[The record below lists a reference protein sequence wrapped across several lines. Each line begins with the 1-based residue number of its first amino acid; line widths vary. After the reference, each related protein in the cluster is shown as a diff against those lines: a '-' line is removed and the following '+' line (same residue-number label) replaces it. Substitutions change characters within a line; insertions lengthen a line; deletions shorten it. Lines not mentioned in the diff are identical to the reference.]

1 MSGAINLF
9 TTANRAS
16 CHVIATGLL
25 ALLPFATQA
34 RDTLR
39 LVYADWSSSVA
50 SAHVVCAVVRQQL
63 DHGCEAEQVSVE
75 EMYERV
81 AQGKADA
88 TLSAWLPDTH
98 RVYMQRYAHQLDDL
112 GPNFEATRIGLVV
125 PAVSQGRQTGADGAR
140 GRDKLDIQSIA
151 ELNDHAVDFAHRII
165 GIEADTG
172 IMRAARKAMET
183 YGLRQFRL
191 IEGSESTMAASLKDA
206 IRHKQPVVI
215 TGWQPHWLFGRWALR
230 FLDDPKGVFGKT
242 GAIHTL
248 VRPGLHQ
255 AMPRVYTLL
264 DRFHWQSDQLGQL
277 MVWIQADGGRDPA
290 GQAERW
296 LRTRGGI
303 IEHWL
308 GTQVPE

>member
-1 MSGAINLF
+1 MNGAITLF
-9 TTANRAS
+9 STAVHAGR
-16 CHVIATGLL
+16 HVIATGLL

-63 DHGCEAEQVSVE
+63 DRGCEAEQVSVE
-75 EMYERV
+75 DMYERV

-88 TLSAWLPDTH
+88 MLSAWLPDTH
-98 RVYMQRYAHQLDDL
+98 RDYMQRHAHQLEDL
-112 GPNFEATRIGLVV
+112 GPNFEGTRIGLVV
-125 PAVSQGRQTGADGAR
+125 PAVSPGRQTGADGAR
-140 GRDKLDIQSIA
+140 GRDVLDIQSIA
-151 ELNDHAVDFAHRII
+151 ELDDHAVDFAHRII
-165 GIEADTG
+165 GIEVDTG
-172 IMRAARKAMET
+172 IMRATRKAMEV
-183 YGLRQFRL
+183 YGLGQFRL
-191 IEGSESTMAASLKDA
+191 VEGNESTMTTSLKDA
-206 IRHKQPVVI
+206 IRHKQPVVV

-248 VRPGLHQ
+248 VRPDLRQ

-296 LRTRGGI
+296 LRTRGAI
-303 IEHWL
+303 VENWL
-308 GTQVPE
+308 GTQAAE